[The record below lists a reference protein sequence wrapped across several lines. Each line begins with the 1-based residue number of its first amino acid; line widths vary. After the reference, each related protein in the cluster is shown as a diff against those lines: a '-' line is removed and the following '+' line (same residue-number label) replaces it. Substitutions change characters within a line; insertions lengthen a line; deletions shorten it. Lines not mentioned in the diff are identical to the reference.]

1 MPATSDQPQGFGTPS
16 GGQPGFAP
24 PPSGPAAAPPQPF
37 QPQPSL
43 PGTPQ
48 PQPFQ
53 PQPFQPATAPHHWAA
68 PDPRLVVAPPPLGRG
83 PHHSR
88 RSRVRWVAALLAA
101 GLVLIG
107 ILSAL
112 PLLPAVAPTQPQ
124 ASTMPAAVDTVT
136 PSARPA
142 SASTATSGGDLGRP
156 TAFATGAGKGT
167 VTVRS
172 AVWTDTGE
180 MAPEQGRRYL
190 VLDVAVSC
198 TDGTVPVD
206 ALMFLAT
213 TAGGRELPGFGPE
226 LSDPLG
232 GQVLKAR
239 ATARGQVGYALAP
252 GEVTLQVLDTNLT
265 PVAEIRIPAP

>member
-1 MPATSDQPQGFGTPS
+1 MSATPDHPQGFGTPS

-24 PPSGPAAAPPQPF
+24 PPSGPAAAPPLSHP
-37 QPQPSL
+37 PQPSL
-43 PGTPQ
+43 PGTP
-48 PQPFQ
+48 Q

-68 PDPRLVVAPPPLGRG
+68 PDPRLVVAPSPLGRG

-88 RSRVRWVAALLAA
+88 RPRFRWVATLLAS

-124 ASTMPAAVDTVT
+124 ASTKPAAVDTVT

-172 AVWTDTGE
+172 AIWTDTGE

-213 TAGGRELPGFGPE
+213 TAGGRELPSFGPE

-239 ATARGQVGYALAP
+239 ATARGQVGYALTP
-252 GEVTLQVLDTNLT
+252 GEVTLQVLDTTLT